1 MGRKPVRGF
10 SVVTRLFCISI
21 LAVACV
27 RAAAAPLSPAD
38 RDTIQQQQQQL
49 LEQNQRQRDE
59 LERSTPLPRSSAP
72 VVPPTTEGPCFT
84 ISRIEVRGATLLS
97 PRDADTIAAPLA
109 ESVHGYDPAD
119 AGH

>member
-1 MGRKPVRGF
+1 MDGKPLRGF
-10 SVVTRLFCISI
+10 SGVRCLFCIAI
-21 LAVACV
+21 LAVAFSH
-27 RAAAAPLSPAD
+27 ATAAPLSPAD

-59 LERSTPLPRSSAP
+59 LERSTPLPRPSTP

-97 PRDADTIAAPLA
+97 SRDANTVTAPWLNR
-109 ESVHGYDPAD
+109 SGR
-119 AGH
+119 